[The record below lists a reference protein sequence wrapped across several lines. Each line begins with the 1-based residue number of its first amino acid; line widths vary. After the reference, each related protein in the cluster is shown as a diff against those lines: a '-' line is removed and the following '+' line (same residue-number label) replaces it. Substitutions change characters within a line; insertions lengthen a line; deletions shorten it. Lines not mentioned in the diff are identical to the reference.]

1 MPFQLYQY
9 CAFCSVQWQKTR
21 GSVRKTRRLT
31 LNWSDYFQVF
41 FFFLRNDYFHVEYNH
56 TSEIW
61 PYGSDILIG
70 GHMSLIMIYNL
81 QFSNNNTCVNFFFF
95 LRINTCV
102 NYLLVF
108 VHKIIIV
115 FFIFLFYMYNLTLF
129 SEIGMKTLFSKTINA
144 SQVWPCHQ
152 FKKKKKMALS
162 SVNKIRSWNHSN
174 YFLDSV
180 VFIRNHS
187 LMFPLV
193 GWVSLFWTKKL
204 LFLYRFSLLL
214 IQEISCWFE
223 LVR

>member
-152 FKKKKKMALS
+152 FKKKKKWPCHQLTKSVHEIIVIIFWIALYLLGIIHWCFPWWDEFHCFGP
-162 SVNKIRSWNHSN
+162 KN
-174 YFLDSV
+174 YF
-180 VFIRNHS
+180 FCIGFR
-187 LMFPLV
+187 
-193 GWVSLFWTKKL
+193 
-204 LFLYRFSLLL
+204 
-214 IQEISCWFE
+214 CC
-223 LVR
+223 